1 MIFSL
6 LQDSF
11 RSPYR
16 GNERNEKKSGL
27 GNRRNETNRENEKL
41 NNSKTIYEDLC
52 AMSKP
57 DASTPPERMFL
68 TLGGRIRC
76 KQCKATSKRTKQQC
90 RAPAMKGKE
99 VCRTHGALSRGP
111 LTEEGRAKCAAAK
124 TIHGRE
130 TRQNRA
136 DSRAKMAELYELAML
151 GRKIGLI
158 SGPKTA
164 GRKPGK

>member
-1 MIFSL
+1 MQNYPL
-6 LQDSF
+6 L
-11 RSPYR
+11 
-16 GNERNEKKSGL
+16 G
-27 GNRRNETNRENEKL
+27 
-41 NNSKTIYEDLC
+41 C
-52 AMSKP
+52 V
-57 DASTPPERMFL
+57 
-68 TLGGRIRC
+68 RC

-99 VCRTHGALSRGP
+99 VCRTHGGLSRGP
-111 LTEEGRAKCAAAK
+111 VTKAGRAKCAAAK

-130 TRQNRA
+130 TRQKRA
-136 DSRAKMAELYELAML
+136 YISTKMAELYELELL

>member
-1 MIFSL
+1 MQNYPL
-6 LQDSF
+6 L
-11 RSPYR
+11 
-16 GNERNEKKSGL
+16 G
-27 GNRRNETNRENEKL
+27 
-41 NNSKTIYEDLC
+41 C
-52 AMSKP
+52 V
-57 DASTPPERMFL
+57 
-68 TLGGRIRC
+68 RC

-111 LTEEGRAKCAAAK
+111 VTAEGRARCAAAK

-130 TRQNRA
+130 TRQKRA
-136 DSRAKMAELYELAML
+136 YISTKMAELYELETL

-164 GRKPGK
+164 GRKPG